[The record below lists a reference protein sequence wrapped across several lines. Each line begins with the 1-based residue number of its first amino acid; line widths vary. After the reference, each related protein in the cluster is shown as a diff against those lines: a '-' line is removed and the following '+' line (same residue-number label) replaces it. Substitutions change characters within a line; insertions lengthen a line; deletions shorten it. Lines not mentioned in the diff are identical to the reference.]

1 MGDFLKVDAG
11 FGGEAALA
19 ELTEKAG
26 ALGIRIMLDGVFNHV
41 GDNSLYFN
49 KYGAYPS
56 LGAYQSEASPYSS
69 WFTFYRFPDLY
80 DCWWGVTNL
89 PKIRKTPEYR
99 AFIAEQVIPY
109 YMRLGVG
116 GWRLDVVDEYDG
128 AFLESIVRAVRAYD
142 PQAPSSARSG
152 RTRAARLL
160 TASGKTISAA
170 AVWTA

>member
-69 WFTFYRFPDLY
+69 WFAFYRFPDLY

-99 AFIAEQVIPY
+99 AFIAEQVK
-109 YMRLGVG
+109 MRMPTLFLPLNP
-116 GWRLDVVDEYDG
+116 LDSRWLQMYNTFRKNHTVCRIVFYSREVKGYLLSEVVKE
-128 AFLESIVRAVRAYD
+128 E
-142 PQAPSSARSG
+142 
-152 RTRAARLL
+152 
-160 TASGKTISAA
+160 
-170 AVWTA
+170 